1 LHGILFAGSFSP
13 YYSLVYI
20 IVESNKMAKITF
32 IIPTVGRDTLKNT
45 IDSLFNQTCAEW
57 KAIIIF
63 DGVKPI
69 LSKNA
74 EDNQT
79 QNLSATIERS
89 KTMPE
94 NIQHYGT
101 IDDRF
106 QILHTEKM
114 ERQQGFNS
122 AGYVRNYGIRFVT
135 TEWIAFVDDD
145 DTIKSTYIE
154 TFLSEMSNY
163 ENDVIIFRMVKFQSG
178 MLQISRIL
186 NLVEEFGNRLIGISE
201 SDMEKIHSMDPNASI
216 YINTSTP
223 YPEAKAVDIVKHDI
237 GISFAAKKHIFDS
250 GIYFETS
257 EFEDFEWLNTAKQ
270 HKYKMMISPY
280 ILYFVRTTNGVHDFT
295 YNRIFINHPDRV

>member
-1 LHGILFAGSFSP
+1 
-13 YYSLVYI
+13 
-20 IVESNKMAKITF
+20 MAKITF

-74 EDNQT
+74 ENNQT
-79 QNLSATIERS
+79 RNLSATIATFTERGHNESGGVVNGGWMRSAGGHNEQS

-106 QILHTEKM
+106 QILQTEKM

-122 AGYVRNYGIRFVT
+122 AGYVRNYGIRFAT

-178 MLQISRIL
+178 MLQISQIL
-186 NLVEEFGNRLIGISE
+186 NLV
-201 SDMEKIHSMDPNASI
+201 
-216 YINTSTP
+216 
-223 YPEAKAVDIVKHDI
+223 
-237 GISFAAKKHIFDS
+237 
-250 GIYFETS
+250 
-257 EFEDFEWLNTAKQ
+257 
-270 HKYKMMISPY
+270 
-280 ILYFVRTTNGVHDFT
+280 
-295 YNRIFINHPDRV
+295 